1 MVAFY
6 NQADQD
12 IYKTSQYM
20 PQSRFLLNAPKPVV
34 EEEKI
39 TESFGI
45 PQTQAFTNSGDNNFS
60 GSTSNLGGNFQ
71 RAVDAR
77 QARLNDTSLNK
88 NFLGF
93 PSYRQGVTGA
103 DAGEY
108 VGNNMDIPTQET
120 FMGKA
125 QNFLEPQSASQIM
138 TDGYQEPRFQP
149 GIMATIMSKMDNY
162 RNLPR
167 ADQAFIAQNMGYTG
181 PTVFGEN
188 NSGLGKDPFGINTRS
203 AFGNYGEYVGNAVT
217 DLEEALENAKNKD
230 MYNKGGKFN
239 KALFDKNTK
248 LLRTKLDF
256 YRNKKQER
264 EQIQGDV
271 LAGQMERDRDAG
283 AAGKSDSQDQSRT
296 GSSGR
301 RPGSGG
307 TVDRVTEGQGQ
318 NVSNV
323 DNQAYDSGG
332 REGFGYGLKD
342 GGRAGYF
349 FGGRVSFKNGGL
361 ASIL

>member
-103 DAGEY
+103 DAGE
-108 VGNNMDIPTQET
+108 E
-120 FMGKA
+120 
-125 QNFLEPQSASQIM
+125 
-138 TDGYQEPRFQP
+138 
-149 GIMATIMSKMDNY
+149 
-162 RNLPR
+162 
-167 ADQAFIAQNMGYTG
+167 
-181 PTVFGEN
+181 
-188 NSGLGKDPFGINTRS
+188 
-203 AFGNYGEYVGNAVT
+203 
-217 DLEEALENAKNKD
+217 
-230 MYNKGGKFN
+230 
-239 KALFDKNTK
+239 
-248 LLRTKLDF
+248 
-256 YRNKKQER
+256 
-264 EQIQGDV
+264 
-271 LAGQMERDRDAG
+271 
-283 AAGKSDSQDQSRT
+283 
-296 GSSGR
+296 
-301 RPGSGG
+301 
-307 TVDRVTEGQGQ
+307 
-318 NVSNV
+318 
-323 DNQAYDSGG
+323 
-332 REGFGYGLKD
+332 
-342 GGRAGYF
+342 
-349 FGGRVSFKNGGL
+349 
-361 ASIL
+361 